1 MIYESNYLSHY
12 GKGHLDGGHSGR
24 YPWGSGKNPH
34 QNVNVREEKKQTP
47 TEPKWPEGTGSAA
60 KACASVLRSTYKDVD
75 GSVKKGFDIDPILEI
90 YGENCC
96 NAAVS
101 FYLRQAGFDVYP
113 EGYVPSKKKYIGD
126 RYVKEDGT
134 TNSPYDSIS
143 KIFGTDSDGKTDW
156 KVAKDFKDMH
166 VCEWEKGSWKSW
178 TTDFNMDLNGK
189 KFREHLDGRIAEG
202 ETGVAILGWSTG
214 YDTNHCITYRKIDG
228 ELYFIDPQRGCW
240 HEASTILSKIRQL
253 DLYSIDQTKVDSHV
267 AKRAKS
273 MNVTVDKPGFSETA
287 LEILGDKYKL
297 VDEFKHS
304 LENGGGDALYY
315 ETENLSHHGII
326 GQKWGVRRYQ
336 NKDGTLTAEGKKRVK
351 ELKGK
356 DESSLSSSDK
366 KLIEASKKETRDR
379 LQKGKDDKA
388 KQIKE
393 AEQRKKDVEQGKIK
407 VEDMTSEE
415 LKSRMERLQLEK
427 DYKTLMTESKSKD
440 GELNMSKRFA
450 DRFKKSLVDK
460 LASDVGADLIAQTAK
475 ATLAAMINKAAE
487 KEVVDENGKKK
498 TVANTIVFTN
508 NQKKK

>member
-34 QNVNVREEKKQTP
+34 QNANARGEKKKTP
-47 TEPKWPEGTGSAA
+47 TAPKWPEGTGSAA
-60 KACASVLRSTYKDVD
+60 KACASVIRSTYKDVD
-75 GSVKKGFDIDPILEI
+75 GSVKKGFDIDPIFKI

-101 FYLRQAGFDVYP
+101 FYLRRAGFDVYP
-113 EGYVPSKKKYIGD
+113 EGYVPLKKNYIGD
-126 RYVKEDGT
+126 HYVKEDGT
-134 TNSPYDSIS
+134 TNSPYESIS
-143 KIFGTDSDGKTDW
+143 KIFGTDSDNNADW
-156 KVAKDFKDMH
+156 KVTKDFKDMY

-178 TTDFNMDLNGK
+178 TTEFDLDLNGK
-189 KFREHLDGRIAEG
+189 KFREYLDTRIADD
-202 ETGVAILGWSTG
+202 ETGIAILGWSTG
-214 YDTNHCITYRKIDG
+214 YDTSHCITYRKIDG
-228 ELYFIDPQRGCW
+228 KLYFVDPQKGCW
-240 HEASTILSKIRQL
+240 NESGTILSKIRQL
-253 DLYSIDQTKVDSHV
+253 DLYSIDESKINNDV
-267 AKRAKS
+267 ASRAKD

-287 LEILGDKYKL
+287 LEELGRTYEL
-297 VDEFKHS
+297 VDELKHTIK
-304 LENGGGDALYY
+304 NGGGDVLYY
-315 ETENLSHHGII
+315 ETDHLSHHGIK

-336 NKDGTLTAEGKKRVK
+336 NKDGTLTAEGKQRVK

-356 DESSLSSSDK
+356 DPESLSKSDK

-379 LQKGKDDKA
+379 LQKGKEEKV
-388 KQIKE
+388 KQAQAVEK
-393 AEQRKKDVEQGKIK
+393 RKKDVEQGKIK
-407 VEDMTSEE
+407 VEDMTAEE

-427 DYKTLMTESKSKD
+427 DYKTLITDSKTKD

-475 ATLAAMINKAAE
+475 AALAAIINKAADNT
-487 KEVVDENGKKK
+487 VVY
-498 TVANTIVFTN
+498 TN